1 MIPDSLIRQISEEQ
15 VNLISALT
23 SAIFGA
29 QDGHA
34 RIEELVD
41 TVKTISEES
50 HYNPILIRDVVSV
63 IIEHL
68 CSSITPSV
76 HDDLDKCFDL
86 LSLLNHV
93 PIKSQSVWNRPTIE
107 LIRALGRRDHSAEED
122 FETLQLIMILNE
134 IEDYGSAGGII
145 WQHHDSDS
153 GTDLLD
159 LVYNIEHTRMLSRQ
173 DKLLDHIK
181 CWVTLF
187 YQVYHA
193 FNYDCA
199 IWVIF
204 CWLSS
209 CAHLKNSEHK
219 KQLLQKVYN
228 EYQGKQSLLTA
239 QILFELFDM
248 ENRLLSPIEKMG
260 YFVKLQNHSPASLKV
275 QQLQQMYF
283 FAGNY
288 SSGFQSRFKESIKYY
303 QLSNYYLHKSWE
315 SLRNISAFLRDHLSE
330 RQYYQVMHFV
340 EIKMQHFS
348 NLLSLQS
355 NAYVENLQTN
365 FSKIEK
371 LYKKVEELSLT
382 DSLTGLRNRRY
393 LENNLY
399 HMIMLAARQKVPI
412 GFAMIDIDHFKV
424 VNDAYGHLGGDFVLE
439 ELAAIIISFFRK
451 SDIIVRYGG
460 EEFFVVLFDSS
471 QSRTMDLMSCLR
483 EHVEHHIFE
492 HEDKQIH
499 ITISIGI
506 SCHTFK
512 DHQWDPDLITIIGEV
527 DEALYKAKTSGRNQ
541 IIIHQNEIHT

>member
-1 MIPDSLIRQISEEQ
+1 MTPGSLIRLISEEQ
-15 VNLISALT
+15 VKLISALT
-23 SAIFGA
+23 SAILGA

-34 RIEELVD
+34 KIEKLVD
-41 TVKTISEES
+41 AVKTISEDS
-50 HYNPILIRDVVSV
+50 HYNPIIIRDVVSV

-68 CSSITPSV
+68 CSSITPSF
-76 HDDLDKCFDL
+76 HDDLDKCFEF

-93 PIKSQSVWNRPTIE
+93 PIKSQSVWYRSAIDM
-107 LIRALGRRDHSAEED
+107 IRALGGRNHSAEKD
-122 FETLQLIMILNE
+122 FETLQLMMILKE
-134 IEDYGSAGGII
+134 IEDYSHAGGII
-145 WQHHDSDS
+145 WQHHGPDS

-159 LVYNIEHTRMLSRQ
+159 LVYNIELARILSRQ
-173 DKLLDHIK
+173 DKILDQIR
-181 CWVTLF
+181 CWVTLC

-219 KQLLQKVYN
+219 KQLLQKAYN
-228 EYQGKQSLLTA
+228 EYEGKQSLLTA
-239 QILFELFDM
+239 QILYELFDM
-248 ENRLLSPIEKMG
+248 ENQLLSPIEKMG
-260 YFVKLQNHSPASLKV
+260 YFINLQSHSPASLKV

-315 SLRNISAFLRDHLSE
+315 SLRNISSFLRDHLSE
-330 RQYYQVMHFV
+330 AQYYRVMHFV
-340 EIKMQHFS
+340 ETKMQHFN

-365 FSKIEK
+365 FSRIEK
-371 LYKKVEELSLT
+371 LYKQVEELSIT

-393 LENNLY
+393 LENNLD
-399 HMIMLAARQKVPI
+399 HMILLAARQKVPI

-424 VNDAYGHLGGDFVLE
+424 VNDTYGHLGGDFVLE
-439 ELAAIIISFFRK
+439 ELATIIISFFRK

-471 QSRTMDLMSCLR
+471 QSRMVELMSRLR

-492 HEDKQIH
+492 YEDEHIH

-506 SCHTFK
+506 SCHTFR
-512 DHQWDPDLITIIGEV
+512 DRQWDPDMITIIGEV
-527 DEALYKAKTSGRNQ
+527 DKAVYKAKTSGRNQ
-541 IIIHQNEIHT
+541 IIIYQCEIHT